1 MGLGGH
7 LGGRLGGQCKTKC
20 IDWVDIRVDT
30 FNIKLMELAPLTMT
44 ENYRLCAFLLFL
56 PPPLFQGYR
65 VYYHFFIRRFF
76 TERCIYRYF

>member
-1 MGLGGH
+1 
-7 LGGRLGGQCKTKC
+7 
-20 IDWVDIRVDT
+20 
-30 FNIKLMELAPLTMT
+30 MT